1 MLWRIHL
8 RRNTAKSKSGL
19 SLWRTLQT
27 NSKNVFFVLM
37 FVATQLARQLR
48 HFHRI
53 KIGEIKKWS
62 ILILFWPW
70 PWPDL
75 RGRPGPLGGELQT
88 ACTCDFMG
96 VIFQFDLTSWLVK
109 FHLLPKHK
117 WFFLGLLLSDF
128 FGSLIHEKNP
138 KTLNS
143 IYCTRMQLWTC
154 RGHIRNRQNVPRSF
168 ITWGRF
174 ALRRSQDCF

>member
-48 HFHRI
+48 HFHR
-53 KIGEIKKWS
+53 KKNWGNQKV
-62 ILILFWPW
+62 IDFDLILAMTVTWPPRPPRT
-70 PWPDL
+70 PWGGTSDSL
-75 RGRPGPLGGELQT
+75 HMWFYGGHLSIWLDKLTCQVPLVTKTQ
-88 ACTCDFMG
+88 
-96 VIFQFDLTSWLVK
+96 VI
-109 FHLLPKHK
+109 
-117 WFFLGLLLSDF
+117 FLGLLLSDF